1 MIDETLQDQAA
12 LHALGML
19 HGVEATAF
27 QAALVATP
35 ELQRMVNEIAETAAA
50 ITRALPAAN
59 APSEILPRLL
69 TQIRS
74 ERMHGPVS
82 PAQAESAGF
91 NWMPWALAASIAIAA
106 GAGFLAGAKVTSV
119 NSAERITQLSS
130 KMERGDAEQQRLAA
144 IIAALNEER
153 VAMEKRVSDLRQR
166 DAIFQVRIATL
177 KVQKTALE
185 KAYANVAAF
194 VIWDASGQ
202 NGVMRFDKLPQAAAG
217 KVYQMWA
224 IDPRYQAPVSA
235 GVFSAEPGREFDVKF
250 KPTREIATAG
260 KFAVSIEQPGGA
272 ASPLGPIVLMSN

>member
-19 HGVEATAF
+19 RGVEATTF
-27 QAALVATP
+27 QAALAATP
-35 ELQRMVNEIAETAAA
+35 ELALMADEIAEAAAA
-50 ITRALPAAN
+50 ITLALPAAK

-74 ERMHGPVS
+74 ERTHGQAS
-82 PAQAESAGF
+82 PAQAESNES

-106 GAGFLAGAKVTSV
+106 TAGFLAGAKVASV
-119 NSAERITQLSS
+119 NSAERITQLNSRT
-130 KMERGDAEQQRLAA
+130 ERADAEQQRLTA
-144 IIAALNEER
+144 IIAALKEER
-153 VAMEKRVSDLRQR
+153 GAMEQRVNDLRQR
-166 DAIFQVRIATL
+166 DAISQVRIATL

-202 NGVMRFDKLPQAAAG
+202 NGVMRFDKMPQAAAG
-217 KVYQMWA
+217 KVYQMWV
-224 IDPRYQAPVSA
+224 IDPRYEGPVSA
-235 GVFSAEPGREFDVKF
+235 GVFAAEAGQEFDVKF
-250 KPTREIATAG
+250 KPTREIANAG

-272 ASPLGPIVLMSN
+272 ASPLGPIVLMTN

>member
-19 HGVEATAF
+19 QGVEATAF

-35 ELQRMVNEIAETAAA
+35 ELQRMVDEIAEAAAA
-50 ITRALPAAN
+50 ITRGLPAAK

-74 ERMHGPVS
+74 ERMHGPAS
-82 PAQAESAGF
+82 PARAESAGF
-91 NWMPWALAASIAIAA
+91 DWMPWALAASIATAA
-106 GAGFLAGAKVTSV
+106 GAGFLAGAKVAAV
-119 NSAERITQLSS
+119 NSAGRITQLSS
-130 KMERGDAEQQRLAA
+130 QLERADAEQQRLAA
-144 IIAALNEER
+144 IIAALNVER
-153 VAMEKRVSDLRQR
+153 VAMAKR
-166 DAIFQVRIATL
+166 DAISQVRIATL

-202 NGVMRFDKLPQAAAG
+202 NGVMRFDKMPQAAAG
-217 KVYQMWA
+217 KVYQMWV
-224 IDPRYQAPVSA
+224 IDPSQPTAPVSA
-235 GVFSAEPGREFDVKF
+235 GVFSADVGREFDVKF
-250 KPTREIATAG
+250 KPSREIARAG
-260 KFAVSIEQPGGA
+260 NFAVSIEQPGGS